1 MTQIPEKIPQQVETS
16 ALDGQEFSELDTLI
30 VDSGSIGCTFA
41 PTTGVLILPLS
52 CEKKFLQFL

>member
-30 VDSGSIGCTFA
+30 VDFGSIGCTFA
-41 PTTGVLILPLS
+41 RKTRAFPNYKIS
-52 CEKKFLQFL
+52 EI